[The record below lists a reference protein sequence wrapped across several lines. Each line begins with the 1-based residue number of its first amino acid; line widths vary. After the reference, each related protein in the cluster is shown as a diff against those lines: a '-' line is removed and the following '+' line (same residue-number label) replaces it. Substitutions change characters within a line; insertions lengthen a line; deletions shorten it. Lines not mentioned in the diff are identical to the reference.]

1 MKKLLVALAAVV
13 LIGGGIWLLF
23 LNNGNDEAPA
33 TETQTANQ
41 NNEPSSQEPSNA
53 EQETSQDDE
62 TDGQT
67 VQVSY
72 TDNGFEPAEITINA
86 GDTVVWTNNSNRAMH
101 VASDDHPVHTDY
113 PGFDQL
119 SAGQSYSF
127 TFTEVGTWGYH
138 NHENHTDTGLIT
150 VN

>member
-1 MKKLLVALAAVV
+1 MKKLLLVLLAIV

-23 LNNGNDEAPA
+23 LNNRSDETPA
-33 TETQTANQ
+33 TETQVTNQ
-41 NNEPSSQEPSNA
+41 NDEPTNQEPSNT
-53 EQETSQDDE
+53 EQETSE
-62 TDGQT
+62 ESDGQA

-72 TDNGFEPAEITINA
+72 TDSGFEPAEITINA

-101 VASDDHPVHTDY
+101 IASDDHPEHTDY